1 VGRECSSD
9 YFCENS
15 KHISGLG
22 CAPQVLVILTSAQAQ
37 GWIEKAQQK
46 AKQMNL
52 RVSVY
57 VVDESGNPVAFVRMD
72 GADISTPDIARA
84 KAYTA
89 VAFKKHSGDLVEEMK
104 GSPLDAN
111 GLMQVGQG
119 KIVFI
124 AGGVLAKKDGA
135 VLGAVG
141 VSGAEAY
148 EDHEIGL
155 EAIS

>member
-1 VGRECSSD
+1 M
-9 YFCENS
+9 
-15 KHISGLG
+15 
-22 CAPQVLVILTSAQAQ
+22 VILTSGQAQ

-52 RVSVY
+52 KVSVY
-57 VVDESGNPVAFVRMD
+57 VVDESGNPVAFVKMD